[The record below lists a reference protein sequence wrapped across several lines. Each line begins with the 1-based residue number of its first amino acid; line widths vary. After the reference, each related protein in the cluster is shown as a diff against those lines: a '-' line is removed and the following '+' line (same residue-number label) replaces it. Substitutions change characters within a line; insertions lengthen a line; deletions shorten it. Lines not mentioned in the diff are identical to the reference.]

1 MDGSGDIVY
10 SDKSEYRGMFRNGRR
25 EGRGTYT
32 WANNV
37 TYGMESID
45 LWLIEGHFKNDK
57 IDGVGNVIINNYIQA
72 NKNEV
77 FIPIM
82 LLQGMDVSWEGD
94 NP

>member
-1 MDGSGDIVY
+1 MAVVISSIATRV
-10 SDKSEYRGMFRNGRR
+10 SIEECLEM
-25 EGRGTYT
+25 EGGKVEVHIPGQTMSLMVWDRSTCD
-32 WANNV
+32 W
-37 TYGMESID
+37 
-45 LWLIEGHFKNDK
+45 IEGHFKNDK